1 MKYASLSDLKDQF
14 DVFLIDQFGVL
25 IDGAGAYDGAVSALR
40 FLLDARKT
48 VIILTNSGKRAAHTQ
63 ARLEAHGFPLAS
75 VQVVSSGEVARAL
88 LAKRFEG
95 QSKPLAVWFEAEN
108 TSASPLDGLWV
119 RYVDEI
125 RQADLVMIA
134 GVQSETVSLE
144 IYEAAFTHAIG
155 RGLPCICTNPDQ
167 QRLTSKGV
175 RFAAGQIATLYQDL
189 GGQVEWIGKPYRAIY
204 DYALS
209 LAPKG
214 AKIICLGDSVAHD
227 IKGANAA
234 GLSSALVL
242 TGLAGSLTEEDL
254 AALFH
259 KYEVSPDYLLPAFKI
274 S

>member
-25 IDGAGAYDGAVSALR
+25 IDGIGAYDEAVSALR
-40 FLLDARKT
+40 FLLEARKT
-48 VIILTNSGKRAAHTQ
+48 VIILTNSGKRAAHTE
-63 ARLEAHGFPLAS
+63 ARLEGHGFPLAN

-144 IYEAAFTHAIG
+144 MYEAAFRHAIR

-167 QRLTSKGV
+167 QRLTSKGFV
-175 RFAAGQIATLYQDL
+175 
-189 GGQVEWIGKPYRAIY
+189 
-204 DYALS
+204 
-209 LAPKG
+209 
-214 AKIICLGDSVAHD
+214 
-227 IKGANAA
+227 
-234 GLSSALVL
+234 
-242 TGLAGSLTEEDL
+242 
-254 AALFH
+254 
-259 KYEVSPDYLLPAFKI
+259 
-274 S
+274 